1 MSGARKRPVR
11 SPWYAS
17 GLRFSCVPECG
28 ACCTRH
34 EDYAYVYLTT
44 DDIRRISKHLGMSR
58 REFLNE
64 YTVLDDGEV
73 VLKMVE
79 PECPLLDGWRCTVY
93 EVRPVQCR
101 TFPFWTENL
110 RNRAAWKRVGEFCP
124 GIGEGEVVSLEQ
136 IKTHIRDRDGE
147 T

>member
-1 MSGARKRPVR
+1 MRR

-17 GLRFSCVPECG
+17 GLRFSCIPECG

-34 EDYAYVYLTT
+34 EDYAYVYLTAE
-44 DDIRRISKHLGMSR
+44 DIRRISKHLGLTR
-58 REFLNE
+58 RDFLNE
-64 YTVLDDGEV
+64 YTVVDDGEI

-101 TFPFWTENL
+101 TFPFWKENL
-110 RNRAAWKRVGEFCP
+110 RSRAAWTRVGGFCP
-124 GIGEGEVVSLEQ
+124 GVGEGEVVSLEQ
-136 IKTHIRDRDGE
+136 IKTHVRDRDGE
-147 T
+147 S